1 MLWAIVFGLLLTASA
16 AWTLLDTFVLPS
28 NIVYMDMTGDDRDG
42 NDSDVYYEEPVITDT
57 SYHDNDISIEISQ
70 IRKFDTDIYIAEV
83 ILEKPYYLKTGLANG
98 VFGRNIVD
106 TTSSIAEEN
115 NAILAINGDY
125 YGFRTSGYVMRR
137 GQVFRDSISEL
148 SYTED
153 LVIYKDGNMEIIDEI
168 YTSMEEL
175 QEKGAREVFSFGPG
189 LVENGEVSVSKF
201 DEVDRSQEMN
211 PRTAIGQA
219 GPLHYFL
226 VVSDGRTKQSPG
238 MSLLQLAQVMQEL
251 GCETAY
257 NLDGG
262 GSSAIWFNGKIL
274 NKPTTYGKVIE
285 ERSISD
291 IVYIGK

>member
-1 MLWAIVFGLLLTASA
+1 
-16 AWTLLDTFVLPS
+16 
-28 NIVYMDMTGDDRDG
+28 MTGT
-42 NDSDVYYEEPVITDT
+42 EMILT
-57 SYHDNDISIEISQ
+57 SIMKNRSSRTHPIM
-70 IRKFDTDIYIAEV
+70 
-83 ILEKPYYLKTGLANG
+83 TGLANG

-115 NAILAINGDY
+115 NAIFAINGDY

>member
-1 MLWAIVFGLLLTASA
+1 
-16 AWTLLDTFVLPS
+16 
-28 NIVYMDMTGDDRDG
+28 MDMTGDDRDG

-70 IRKFDTDIYIAEV
+70 IRKYDTDIYIAEV

-115 NAILAINGDY
+115 NAIFAINGDY

>member
-28 NIVYMDMTGDDRDG
+28 NIVSMEKAEDDREG
-42 NDSDVYYEEPVITDT
+42 KDSDVYYEEPVITDT

-70 IRKFDTDIYIAEV
+70 IRKYDTDIYIAEV

-115 NAILAINGDY
+115 NAIFAINGDY

-168 YTSMEEL
+168 YTSME
-175 QEKGAREVFSFGPG
+175 
-189 LVENGEVSVSKF
+189 
-201 DEVDRSQEMN
+201 
-211 PRTAIGQA
+211 
-219 GPLHYFL
+219 
-226 VVSDGRTKQSPG
+226 
-238 MSLLQLAQVMQEL
+238 
-251 GCETAY
+251 
-257 NLDGG
+257 
-262 GSSAIWFNGKIL
+262 
-274 NKPTTYGKVIE
+274 
-285 ERSISD
+285 
-291 IVYIGK
+291 

>member
-1 MLWAIVFGLLLTASA
+1 
-16 AWTLLDTFVLPS
+16 
-28 NIVYMDMTGDDRDG
+28 
-42 NDSDVYYEEPVITDT
+42 
-57 SYHDNDISIEISQ
+57 
-70 IRKFDTDIYIAEV
+70 
-83 ILEKPYYLKTGLANG
+83 
-98 VFGRNIVD
+98 
-106 TTSSIAEEN
+106 
-115 NAILAINGDY
+115 
-125 YGFRTSGYVMRR
+125 
-137 GQVFRDSISEL
+137 
-148 SYTED
+148 
-153 LVIYKDGNMEIIDEI
+153 
-168 YTSMEEL
+168 MEEL